1 MDLYGST
8 FLFCLNTGKKGVIYV
23 SIFKKLSWFFRQEW
37 KSYFVGVFFL
47 IIVAI
52 LQVVSPRVVGIII
65 DEIALGTLTMAS
77 LWKWSAVILIAGI
90 LQYLFRYI
98 WRMKIWGT
106 SAELE
111 KILRSRLFK
120 HFTEM
125 DAVFFQKYRTGD
137 LMAHATN
144 DLNAIRM
151 VAGAGILTLA
161 DSISSGGITLFTM
174 FFLIDWRLT
183 LIAMIPLP
191 ALTLVSRILGQK
203 MHKRFRKAQAAF
215 SNLNDKTQESVSG
228 VKVIKTFGEE
238 EEDIHDFEAMTKDVV
253 AKNKAVYLVDAL
265 FDPAIQLILGLSFA
279 LTIIFGGRFVVEGS
293 ISIGQLVSF
302 ISYIGMMAWPMLAVG
317 RLFNVL
323 ERGSASYSRID
334 ELLKE
339 KSTIQEQKDAIRTP
353 VTGDLDF
360 QVSSFGYPNS
370 EEISLQDVNF
380 HLERGQTLGIVGRTG
395 SGKSTIFRLLL
406 REYDQY
412 AGSINYNG
420 IDIRDYS
427 LDALLSGIGYVPQ
440 DNFLFS
446 SDVRENIRFAD
457 PSISQQKVEEA
468 ARLTAIHQDI
478 LGFPDGYD
486 TLVGE
491 RGVSL
496 SGGQKQRI
504 AIARALV
511 TEPELLI
518 LDDSLSAVDA
528 KTEEAIL
535 TGLKEKRADQTTIIA
550 AHRISSVM
558 HANEII
564 VLDEGRIVERGTHYE
579 LMEQDGWYRRM
590 YEKQQLETKLEG
602 ADEA

>member
-1 MDLYGST
+1 MD
-8 FLFCLNTGKKGVIYV
+8 
-23 SIFKKLSWFFRQEW
+23 IFKKLSWFFKQEW
-37 KSYFVGVFFL
+37 KSYVIGIFFL

-65 DEIALGTLTMAS
+65 DEMAQGTLSRAS
-77 LWKWSAVILIAGI
+77 LLKWVLLILVSGI

-120 HFTEM
+120 HFTGM
-125 DAVFFQKYRTGD
+125 DASFYQKFRTGD

-151 VAGAGILTLA
+151 VAGAGILTFA

-191 ALTLVSRILGQK
+191 GLTLVSRVLGKK
-203 MHKRFRKAQAAF
+203 MHKSFRKAQSAF
-215 SNLNDKTQESVSG
+215 SDLNDKTQESVSG
-228 VKVIKTFGEE
+228 AKVIKTFGEE
-238 EEDIHDFEAMTKDVV
+238 EQDILDFESRTKDVML
-253 AKNKAVYLVDAL
+253 KNKEVYRTDAL
-265 FDPAIQLILGLSFA
+265 FDPAIQLILGLSYA
-279 LTIIFGGRFVVEGS
+279 LTIIFGGRFVVDGS

-302 ISYIGMMAWPMLAVG
+302 ISYISMMAWPMLAVG

-323 ERGSASYSRID
+323 ERGSASYSRIE

-339 KSTIQEQKDAIRTP
+339 KSKITEKANPIQHSIS
-353 VTGDLDF
+353 GILNF
-360 QVSSFGYPNS
+360 QVEKFKYPYGT
-370 EEISLQDVNF
+370 EISLSDISF
-380 HLERGQTLGIVGRTG
+380 RLEQGQTLGIVGRTG
-395 SGKSTIFRLLL
+395 SGKSTLFKLLL
-406 REYDQY
+406 REYDNY
-412 AGSINYNG
+412 KGRILYNG
-420 IDIRDYS
+420 IDIRNYS
-427 LDALLSGIGYVPQ
+427 LDALLTGIGYVPQ

-446 SDVRENIRFAD
+446 TDIRENIRFAD
-457 PSISQQKVEEA
+457 PSFTQERVEDA
-468 ARLTAIHQDI
+468 AKLAAIHEDI
-478 LGFPDGYD
+478 MAFPDGYN

-504 AIARALV
+504 SIARAVVLN
-511 TEPELLI
+511 PELLI

-535 TGLKEKRADQTTIIA
+535 NGLKDRRANQTTIIA

-564 VLDEGRIVERGTHYE
+564 VLDEGRIVEKGTHEE
-579 LMEQDGWYRRM
+579 LMQFDGWYRRM
-590 YEKQQLETKLEG
+590 YEKQQLEIKLEG
-602 ADEA
+602 VDA

>member
-8 FLFCLNTGKKGVIYV
+8 FLFCLYTSKKGVIYV

-37 KSYFVGVFFL
+37 KAYFVGVFFL

-77 LWKWSAVILIAGI
+77 LWKWSAIILIAGV

-125 DAVFFQKYRTGD
+125 DAIFFQKYRTGD

-253 AKNKAVYLVDAL
+253 AKNKAVYKVDAL

-339 KSTIQEQKDAIRTP
+339 KSTIQEQKNAVRTP

-360 QVSSFGYPNS
+360 QVSSFSYPNS
-370 EEISLQDVNF
+370 EEISLQDVGF
-380 HLERGQTLGIVGRTG
+380 HLEKGQTLGIVGRTG
-395 SGKSTIFRLLL
+395 AGKSTIFRLLL

-478 LGFPDGYD
+478 LGFPGGYD

-535 TGLKEKRADQTTIIA
+535 TGLKEKRANQTTIIA

-564 VLDEGRIVERGTHYE
+564 VLDEGRIVERGTHHE
-579 LMEQDGWYRRM
+579 LMEENGWYRRM

-602 ADEA
+602 KDEA

>member
-1 MDLYGST
+1 MD
-8 FLFCLNTGKKGVIYV
+8 
-23 SIFKKLSWFFRQEW
+23 IFKKLSWFFKQEW
-37 KSYFVGVFFL
+37 KSYVIGIFFL

-65 DEIALGTLTMAS
+65 DEMAQGTLSRAS
-77 LWKWSAVILIAGI
+77 LLKWVSLILVSGI

-98 WRMKIWGT
+98 WRMEIWGT

-120 HFTEM
+120 HFTGM
-125 DAVFFQKYRTGD
+125 DASFYQKFRTGD

-151 VAGAGILTLA
+151 VAGAGILTFA

-191 ALTLVSRILGQK
+191 GLTLVSRILGKK
-203 MHKRFRKAQAAF
+203 MHKSFRKAQSAF
-215 SNLNDKTQESVSG
+215 SDLNDKTQESVSG
-228 VKVIKTFGEE
+228 AKVIKTFGEE
-238 EEDIHDFEAMTKDVV
+238 EQDILDFESRTKDVML
-253 AKNKAVYLVDAL
+253 KNKEVYRTDAL
-265 FDPAIQLILGLSFA
+265 FDPAIQLILGLSYA
-279 LTIIFGGRFVVEGS
+279 LTIIFGGRFVVDGS

-302 ISYIGMMAWPMLAVG
+302 ISYISMMAWPMLAVG

-323 ERGSASYSRID
+323 ERGSASYSRIE

-339 KSTIQEQKDAIRTP
+339 KSKITEKANPNQHSISG
-353 VTGDLDF
+353 VLDF
-360 QVSSFGYPNS
+360 QVEKFKYPQGT
-370 EEISLQDVNF
+370 EISLSGISFRLDQ
-380 HLERGQTLGIVGRTG
+380 GQTLGIVGRTG
-395 SGKSTIFRLLL
+395 SGKSTLFKLLL
-406 REYDQY
+406 REYDNY
-412 AGSINYNG
+412 KGHILYNG

-427 LDALLSGIGYVPQ
+427 LDALLTGIGYVPQ

-446 SDVRENIRFAD
+446 TDIRENIRFAD
-457 PSISQQKVEEA
+457 PSFSQERVEDA
-468 ARLTAIHQDI
+468 AKLAAIHEDI
-478 LGFPDGYD
+478 VAFPDGYD

-504 AIARALV
+504 SIARAVVLN
-511 TEPELLI
+511 PELLI

-535 TGLKEKRADQTTIIA
+535 NGLKERRANQTTIIA

-564 VLDEGRIVERGTHYE
+564 VLDEGRIVEKGTHEE
-579 LMEQDGWYRRM
+579 LMRLDGWYRRM
-590 YEKQQLETKLEG
+590 YEKQQLEIKLEG
-602 ADEA
+602 VDA

>member
-8 FLFCLNTGKKGVIYV
+8 FLFCLNKRKKGEISV

-37 KSYFVGVFFL
+37 KAYFVGVFFL

-52 LQVVSPRVVGIII
+52 LQVVSPRIVGIII

-77 LWKWSAVILIAGI
+77 LWKWTAIILIAGV

-215 SNLNDKTQESVSG
+215 SSLNDKTQESVSG

-238 EEDIHDFEAMTKDVV
+238 EEDIRDFEAMTKDVV
-253 AKNKAVYLVDAL
+253 AKNKSVYLVDAL

-339 KSTIQEQKDAIRTP
+339 KSTIQEQKNAVRT
-353 VTGDLDF
+353 VVSGDLDF
-360 QVSSFGYPNS
+360 QVSSFNYPNS
-370 EEISLQDVNF
+370 KEISLHDVNF
-380 HLERGQTLGIVGRTG
+380 HLKRGQTLGIVGRTG

-412 AGSINYNG
+412 TGSINYNG

-468 ARLTAIHQDI
+468 ARLTAIHHDI

-486 TLVGE
+486 TMVGE

-535 TGLKEKRADQTTIIA
+535 TGLKQQRADQTTIIA

-564 VLDEGRIVERGTHYE
+564 VLDEGRIVERGTHHE
-579 LMEQDGWYRRM
+579 LMELNGWYRRM

-602 ADEA
+602 KDEA

>member
-37 KSYFVGVFFL
+37 KAYFVGVFFL

-77 LWKWSAVILIAGI
+77 LWKWSAVILVAGV

-215 SNLNDKTQESVSG
+215 SSLNDKTQESVSG

-253 AKNKAVYLVDAL
+253 AKNKAVYRVDAL

-339 KSTIQEQKDAIRTP
+339 KSTIQEQKNAIRTP

-360 QVSSFGYPNS
+360 QVSSFSYPNS
-370 EEISLQDVNF
+370 EEISLQDVGF
-380 HLERGQTLGIVGRTG
+380 HLEKGQTLGIVGRTG

-412 AGSINYNG
+412 TGSINYNG

-468 ARLTAIHQDI
+468 ALLTAIHHDI

-564 VLDEGRIVERGTHYE
+564 VLDEGRIVERGTHHE
-579 LMEQDGWYRRM
+579 LMELDGWYRRM

-602 ADEA
+602 KDEA

>member
-8 FLFCLNTGKKGVIYV
+8 FLFCLNKRKKGEISV

-37 KSYFVGVFFL
+37 KAYFVGVFFL

-52 LQVVSPRVVGIII
+52 LQVVSPRIVGIII

-77 LWKWSAVILIAGI
+77 LWKWTAIILIAGV

-215 SNLNDKTQESVSG
+215 SSLNDKTQESVSG

-238 EEDIHDFEAMTKDVV
+238 EEDIRDFEAMTKDVV
-253 AKNKAVYLVDAL
+253 AKNKSVYLVDAL

-339 KSTIQEQKDAIRTP
+339 KSTIQEQKNAIRT
-353 VTGDLDF
+353 VVSGDLDF
-360 QVSSFGYPNS
+360 QVSSFSYPNS
-370 EEISLQDVNF
+370 KEISLHDVNF
-380 HLERGQTLGIVGRTG
+380 HLKRGQTLGIVGRTG

-412 AGSINYNG
+412 TGSINYNG

-468 ARLTAIHQDI
+468 ARLTAIHHDI

-486 TLVGE
+486 TMVGE

-535 TGLKEKRADQTTIIA
+535 TGLKQQRADQTTIIA

-564 VLDEGRIVERGTHYE
+564 VLDEGRIVERGTHHE
-579 LMEQDGWYRRM
+579 LMELNGWYRRM

-602 ADEA
+602 KDEA

>member
-1 MDLYGST
+1 M
-8 FLFCLNTGKKGVIYV
+8 

-77 LWKWSAVILIAGI
+77 LWKWSAIILIAGI

-125 DAVFFQKYRTGD
+125 DAIFFQKYRTGD

-253 AKNKAVYLVDAL
+253 VKNKAVYLVDAL

-302 ISYIGMMAWPMLAVG
+302 FSYIGMMAWPMLAVG

-370 EEISLQDVNF
+370 AEISLRDVGF

-457 PSISQQKVEEA
+457 PSLSQQQVEEA

>member
-1 MDLYGST
+1 MG
-8 FLFCLNTGKKGVIYV
+8 
-23 SIFKKLSWFFRQEW
+23 IFKKLNWFFKQEW
-37 KSYFVGVFFL
+37 KSYVVGVFFL

-65 DEIALGTLTMAS
+65 DEIAQGTLSRSS
-77 LWKWSAVILIAGI
+77 LMKWVLLILVSGI

-125 DAVFFQKYRTGD
+125 DATFYQKFRTGD

-191 ALTLVSRILGQK
+191 GLTLISRILGK
-203 MHKRFRKAQAAF
+203 RMHKSFRKAQAAF
-215 SNLNDKTQESVSG
+215 SDLNDKTQESVSG

-238 EEDIHDFEAMTKDVV
+238 EQDIKDFEARTKDVML
-253 AKNKAVYLVDAL
+253 KNKEVYRTDAL
-265 FDPAIQLILGLSFA
+265 FDPAIQLIIGISYA
-279 LTIIFGGRFVVEGS
+279 LTLIFGGRFVVEGS

-302 ISYIGMMAWPMLAVG
+302 ISYISMMTWPMLAVG

-323 ERGSASYSRID
+323 ERGSASYSRIE

-339 KSTIQEQKDAIRTP
+339 KSSIVEKKKSFPSQIS
-353 VTGDLDF
+353 GNLDF
-360 QVSSFGYPNS
+360 QVEQFKYPNAA
-370 EEISLQDVNF
+370 EASLSDVVF
-380 HLERGQTLGIVGRTG
+380 RLEQGQTLGIVGRTG
-395 SGKSTIFRLLL
+395 SGKSTIFKLLL
-406 REYDQY
+406 REYDNY
-412 AGSINYNG
+412 EGRILYNG
-420 IDIRDYS
+420 VDIRDYS
-427 LDALLSGIGYVPQ
+427 LDALLNGIGYVPQ

-446 SDVRENIRFAD
+446 TDIRENIRFAD
-457 PSISQQKVEEA
+457 PSLNQEAVEEA
-468 ARLTAIHQDI
+468 AKLAAIHNDV

-504 AIARALV
+504 SIARAVVLN
-511 TEPELLI
+511 PELLI

-535 TGLKEKRADQTTIIA
+535 SGLKERRADKTTIIA

-564 VLDEGRIVERGTHYE
+564 VLDEGRIVERGTHQE
-579 LMEQDGWYRRM
+579 LMHSGGWYHRM
-590 YEKQQLETKLEG
+590 YEKQQLEIKLEG
-602 ADEA
+602 EDA

>member
-8 FLFCLNTGKKGVIYV
+8 FLFCLYTSKKGVIYV

-37 KSYFVGVFFL
+37 KAYFVGVFFL

-77 LWKWSAVILIAGI
+77 LWKWSAIILIAGV

-253 AKNKAVYLVDAL
+253 AKNKAVYKVDAL

-339 KSTIQEQKDAIRTP
+339 KSTIQEQKNAVRTP

-360 QVSSFGYPNS
+360 QVSSFSYPNS
-370 EEISLQDVNF
+370 EEISLQDVGF
-380 HLERGQTLGIVGRTG
+380 HLEKGQTLGIVGRTG
-395 SGKSTIFRLLL
+395 AGKSTIFRLLL

-478 LGFPDGYD
+478 LGFPGGYD

-535 TGLKEKRADQTTIIA
+535 TGLKEKRANQTTIIA

-564 VLDEGRIVERGTHYE
+564 VLDEGRIVERGTHHE
-579 LMEQDGWYRRM
+579 LMEENGWYRRM

-602 ADEA
+602 KDEA